1 MKKRGKS
8 KRRWT
13 AFDSLPRR
21 KYPVD
26 GSCFKEESTHSET
39 IRRPD
44 CGNSEVIEDLT
55 SRLDTKRRMGGTGRV
70 RGYLQEI

>member
-1 MKKRGKS
+1 MIMVVTNEEEGES

-26 GSCFKEESTHSET
+26 VFKEENTHSET
-39 IRRPD
+39 IRRPN
-44 CGNSEVIEDLT
+44 CGNSKT
-55 SRLDTKRRMGGTGRV
+55 SR
-70 RGYLQEI
+70 I